1 MEKVNKI
8 GFMGE
13 LNVNI
18 GLAIEQRVNELGIS
32 KSELARRLG
41 IAQQNVN
48 KVVFSKESL
57 DTAKLVEISKALDFN
72 FFELYVNVSAKTTSL
87 FNAEELQSLIN
98 KKGWGNIEF
107 ASKVGITRN
116 ELSNIIDGGD
126 LSLRLVEK
134 MAEVLGV
141 KPVALI
147 NGASVATEAPAID
160 NNAMY
165 EELISLRAENKV
177 LREIQ
182 GLSARSQVHVG

>member
-1 MEKVNKI
+1 MD
-8 GFMGE
+8 E

-32 KSELARRLG
+32 KSELARRIG
-41 IAQQNVN
+41 VAQQNVN

-72 FFELYVNVSAKTTSL
+72 FFELYANVSSKTTSL
-87 FNAEELQSLIN
+87 FNTEKLQSLIN
-98 KKGWGNIEF
+98 KKGWGNNEF
-107 ASKVGITRN
+107 AAKIGITRN
-116 ELSNIIDGGD
+116 ELSKIIDGGD

-134 MAEVLGV
+134 MADVLGI
-141 KPVALI
+141 KPAELI
-147 NGASVATEAPAID
+147 NGSSVTAEAPAKGD
-160 NNAMY
+160 HSMY
-165 EELISLRAENKV
+165 EELIALRAENKV

>member
-1 MEKVNKI
+1 MS
-8 GFMGE
+8 E

-147 NGASVATEAPAID
+147 NGASVATEAPAMD
-160 NNAMY
+160 NHAMY

-182 GLSARSQVHVG
+182 GLSARNQVHVG